1 MGHKIWPAKKS
12 VTEKLISTY
21 KIKPKHK
28 LGESRGSMNP
38 SVPDWV
44 ALERTD
50 AKRDFS
56 IIMFVR
62 ELQV

>member
-1 MGHKIWPAKKS
+1 
-12 VTEKLISTY
+12 
-21 KIKPKHK
+21 
-28 LGESRGSMNP
+28 MNP